1 MAVFQSVSFPVR
13 SLFAYAVFGLLATSG
28 CGGGAEGD
36 KFKGERGSVSGKI
49 TYKGAAIPAGSS
61 VMFQA
66 AAGYTAVGKTNDKGE
81 YTLTYD
87 NKSTMP
93 ALSYTVQVSAPAA
106 AAPAKLDPSNMGKDS
121 TPAAAPFPAKYSAGA
136 TSGLEFT
143 VKGGG
148 NKADFEL
155 KD

>member
-1 MAVFQSVSFPVR
+1 MTVLQGVSVQIR
-13 SLFAYAVFGLLATSG
+13 LLFAFAVLGPLATSG
-28 CGGGAEGD
+28 CGGGATED

-49 TYKGAAIPAGSS
+49 TYKGAAIPAGSV

-81 YTLTYD
+81 YTLTYE

-93 ALSYTVQVSAPAA
+93 AVSYTVQVSAPAA
-106 AAPAKLDPSNMGKDS
+106 AAPAKIDPANMVKES
-121 TPAAAPFPAKYSAGA
+121 TPAAFPFPAKYTAGA

-143 VKGGG
+143 VKGGA
-148 NKADFEL
+148 NKADFDL